1 MSKSNDAEEVRV
13 LRFFEDELIEK
24 AELLFN
30 IVAAKMHERRE
41 SKEQN
46 SAGAVAKNH
55 KPRKPRRATEENNRN
70 GAPELASASS

>member
-1 MSKSNDAEEVRV
+1 MSKSNAAEEVRV
-13 LRFFEDELIEK
+13 LRFFEDEPIEK

-30 IVAAKMHERRE
+30 IVAAKMHGRRE
-41 SKEQN
+41 SKAQN

-55 KPRKPRRATEENNRN
+55 KPRKPRRETEENNRN

>member
-1 MSKSNDAEEVRV
+1 MPKSNDAEEVRV
-13 LRFFEDELIEK
+13 LRFFEDEPIEK

-55 KPRKPRRATEENNRN
+55 KPRKPRRETEENNRN